1 MKLRELRKRCMHLK
15 KRSVDKSAK
24 EVRADA
30 NVNAKFDREKRVNVQ
45 VIEEGDANKIEVATV
60 KKKRKKKKTTEED
73 STENDENN
81 KEDEEGDKDLK
92 LEEEED
98 KEKKPKKVKKSGGDS
113 GILCADSR
121 ITCSDLFTALPL
133 SEPTKKAIL
142 DLGFQLMTRL
152 RLENIKAGRKG
163 NLNIATE
170 GAQADVGGMNR
181 RSPAFTEGG
190 SVEILEF
197 LRKKGRS
204 RYP

>member
-1 MKLRELRKRCMHLK
+1 MR
-15 KRSVDKSAK
+15 
-24 EVRADA
+24 
-30 NVNAKFDREKRVNVQ
+30 
-45 VIEEGDANKIEVATV
+45 
-60 KKKRKKKKTTEED
+60 KKKTTKED

-98 KEKKPKKVKKSGGDS
+98 KEKKTKKVKKSGGDS
-113 GILCADSR
+113 GITCGDSR

-142 DLGFQLMTRL
+142 DLGFQLMTQL

-170 GAQADVGGMNR
+170 GGQPDVDGMNR

-197 LRKKGRS
+197 LRKKV
-204 RYP
+204 